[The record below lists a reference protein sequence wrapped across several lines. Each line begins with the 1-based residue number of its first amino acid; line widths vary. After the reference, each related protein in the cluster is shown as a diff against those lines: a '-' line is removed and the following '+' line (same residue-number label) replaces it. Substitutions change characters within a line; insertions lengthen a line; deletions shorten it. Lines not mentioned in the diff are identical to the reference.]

1 MTDSIARIKARA
13 ATRARMDLK
22 GTSAT
27 RTGKTRRKINCK
39 PPNVKCGG
47 RCIPPSWD
55 CRLEGKG
62 TNSELKSHQYDP
74 LGGVASVER
83 GIKTIAKNPTDP
95 QSLDRGRNSII
106 RGIVKATPGDNLEQK
121 KKLKRN
127 LQKYGNQIGAVMLLG
142 AGAIGAHQAAKRL
155 NSSYARG
162 LGRSIDMAAF
172 GAVDAVLDRTPIVGG
187 QRAAARAGGLSV
199 ARQLGRGAAI
209 ANSQEA
215 AMMRSLNN
223 SGRIG
228 MLGVATTRGNFQNT
242 KVLQGQQS
250 LQRLVRGVDTNGVST
265 GQSKMTF
272 DTWRRKAASALY
284 GAKVQG
290 KNSAYSEDAA
300 NRLISGQFGLR
311 VPGALRATGQAAK
324 SQSTRN
330 SDVQTALA
338 TRLRGFGDTMRADME
353 LRRYERGKNGKFTA
367 ASIRSYVDTQVIPS
381 MGLNRA
387 GIPANQQNNARRKA
401 RSLAIDILTNGD
413 DASYRKQAAALRGD
427 VVSEYNNYFAEA
439 SNRMSLPGASKQ
451 STFGDGQVGLAR
463 YVMKQSAGASG
474 RVVPVKSRSHADLIL
489 KDHFTRKVQGTPNGT
504 FTASASTVQRV
515 AQQLN
520 GGTTLPDAASA
531 YSIVQESG
539 IRSLRAPAEA
549 RGTSF
554 STSSGGTVTG
564 RKLGAKPPERKT
576 RRKPSNPAGRSSAA
590 SQRSQSDLARKIM
603 QRASFKGT
611 YAEAL
616 AQARRELK
624 RSDAA
629 EERTDAKKGKSTGK
643 KCGESHIPK
652 AHNCN
657 VNNRGAGLTKEE
669 RKAIT
674 ESSKK
679 HYEPKP
685 VNHTNAAGNR
695 TAAYR
700 ARQLGSILAR
710 AGFVVGSGAAAYAAG
725 KQAARTKKLSDFYAA
740 VGFGMFAMFGAQS
753 LKREAAVTKSTK
765 QFVGEIEKLKS
776 VDGVEPETVD
786 QLSKFVAEAG
796 IDVQRVP
803 TQAAMMGAGGFFDT
817 AKPNRIHTNT
827 TQSEL
832 KQSRTGQQ
840 RKLIKGKNDQ
850 ETYALAVQTMVGRR
864 AEVFAS
870 DDRSSLIKSGAKSME
885 DLYEFHSGGQYIGTP
900 KGRAF
905 YTNVHEAAHAIH
917 YRGDFATPKSVTV
930 KGKTYSGTAL
940 EVELLKSSSY
950 YGQSDINR
958 TAKGPTK
965 DYYATGSRLETY
977 AENYAMYVG
986 AGKAM
991 KQDFPVAYE
1000 WTKQTTDYA
1009 LSKPTKKAPRTFA
1022 SQVEDFS
1029 NSKDR
1034 RYIGDRM
1041 DAPTKAKK
1049 PEKSGDELMLDLYPK
1064 VADAAVKGD
1073 IKKVAE
1079 LIAEGLAGDLPD
1091 DQISMLSDYAETA
1104 RFYEVIDG
1112 RARPEEQSN
1121 LQFAEAENETE
1132 AEQPE
1137 LEMAEAK

>member
-228 MLGVATTRGNFQNT
+228 MLGAATTRGNFQNT
-242 KVLQGQQS
+242 KVLQGQQT

-353 LRRYERGKNGKFTA
+353 VRRYERGKNGKFTA

-413 DASYRKQAAALRGD
+413 DSSYRKQAAALRGD

-520 GGTTLPDAASA
+520 GGRSVPDKASA

-539 IRSLRAPAEA
+539 IRSLRAPGEA
-549 RGTSF
+549 PS
-554 STSSGGTVTG
+554 TG
-564 RKLGAKPPERKT
+564 RRTKAKAPTKSSKGGLG
-576 RRKPSNPAGRSSAA
+576 G
-590 SQRSQSDLARKIM
+590 QRSQSDLARKIM

-629 EERTDAKKGKSTGK
+629 EERTDAKKSAGKP
-643 KCGESHIPK
+643 CGESHIARTK
-652 AHNCN
+652 ECT
-657 VNNRGAGLTKEE
+657 VGKKGSGLTKEE

-753 LKREAAVTKSTK
+753 LKREAAVTKTTK

-786 QLSKFVAEAG
+786 QLSKFVTEAG

-905 YTNVHEAAHAIH
+905 YTNVHETAHAIH

-991 KQDFPVAYE
+991 KKDFPVAYE

-1029 NSKDR
+1029 NSEDR

-1137 LEMAEAK
+1137 PEMAEAK

>member
-1 MTDSIARIKARA
+1 MTDSLARIKARA

-22 GTSAT
+22 GPSAT
-27 RTGKTRRKINCK
+27 RTGKTNKKVNCK
-39 PPNVKCGG
+39 PPNKKCGG

-95 QSLDRGRNSII
+95 QNLERGRNSII

-142 AGAIGAHQAAKRL
+142 AGAITAHQTAKRL

-187 QRAAARAGGLSV
+187 QRTAARAGGLAV
-199 ARQLGRGAAI
+199 ARQLGRGLVI
-209 ANSQEA
+209 EANNETA
-215 AMMRSLNN
+215 LARSLTN

-228 MLGVATTRGNFQNT
+228 GLGAAAVRGNFQNSN
-242 KVLQGQQS
+242 VLAGQQN
-250 LQRLVRGVDTNGVST
+250 LQRLVRGVDTAGQPNGKA
-265 GQSKMTF
+265 KMTF
-272 DTWRRKAASALY
+272 DTWRGQAAKVLY
-284 GAKVQG
+284 GAKVPG
-290 KNSAYSEDAA
+290 AKGSKKSAYSDDAA

-311 VPGALRATGQAAK
+311 VNNAFQAAGQTAR
-324 SQSTRN
+324 SQSSRN
-330 SDVQTALA
+330 EEVRSALA

-353 LRRYERGKNGKFTA
+353 VRRYERDKKGNFTA
-367 ASIRSYVDTQVIPS
+367 AAIRSYVDTQVIPS
-381 MGLNRA
+381 MGLSRGGLSSA
-387 GIPANQQNNARRKA
+387 QQNNARRKA
-401 RSLAIDILTNGD
+401 RSLAIDILTNGTEQ
-413 DASYRKQAAALRGD
+413 SYRTQAGAMRAA
-427 VVSEYNNYFAEA
+427 VVGEYNNYFAEA

-451 STFGDGQVGLAR
+451 STFGDGQIGLAR

-474 RVVPVKSRSHADLIL
+474 RVIPVKSRSHAELIL
-489 KDHFTRKVQGTPNGT
+489 KDHFTRKVSGKPNGT

-520 GGTTLPDAASA
+520 GGTSLPDKGSA

-539 IRSLRAPAEA
+539 IKSLRSPSEAP
-549 RGTSF
+549 
-554 STSSGGTVTG
+554 STGKRTKV
-564 RKLGAKPPERKT
+564 KPPAKSS
-576 RRKPSNPAGRSSAA
+576 KAGLGG
-590 SQRSQSDLARKIM
+590 QRSQSDLARKIM
-603 QRASFKGT
+603 QRSSFKGS

-629 EERTDAKKGKSTGK
+629 EERTDAKKGKSAGK
-643 KCGESHIPK
+643 ACGESHIPK

-657 VNNRGAGLTKEE
+657 INNRGAGLSKEE
-669 RKAIT
+669 RKEIT
-674 ESSKK
+674 QSSKK

-700 ARQLGSILAR
+700 ARQLGSVLAR
-710 AGFVVGSGAAAYAAG
+710 AGFVVGSSAAAYAAG
-725 KQAARTKKLSDFYAA
+725 KQATRTRKVSDFYAA

-753 LKREAAVTKSTK
+753 LKREAAVTKTTK
-765 QFVGEIEKLKS
+765 QFVSEIEKLKN
-776 VDGVEPETVD
+776 VDGVEPETVA
-786 QLSKFVAEAG
+786 QLSQFVSEAG

-840 RKLIKGKNDQ
+840 RKLIKGSNDQ

-864 AEVFAS
+864 AEIYAS
-870 DDRSSLIKSGAKSME
+870 DDRSSLIKRGAKSVE

-905 YTNVHEAAHAIH
+905 YTNVHETAHAIH
-917 YRGDFATPKSVTV
+917 YRGDFATPKTVTV

-950 YGQSDINR
+950 YGQSDISR
-958 TAKGPTK
+958 TAKGATK

-991 KQDFPVAYE
+991 KRDFPVAYE

-1009 LSKPTKKAPRTFA
+1009 LSKPVNKAPRTFA

-1064 VADAAVKGD
+1064 VVDAAVKGD

-1137 LEMAEAK
+1137 PEMAEAK